1 MKMSTPGGA
10 RQRGIKGVCLAD
22 IPNTYSSS
30 RCREH
35 LPCAPL
41 LTPRTWANPMWLPWF
56 SGFHMEP
63 VNTSP
68 LSVPPLPPQASR
80 AADILNSSQG
90 PGGLRCVRSF
100 FSWENLAQK
109 EAVMCGD
116 PTGLS
121 TNVLL
126 IPVYVSRGP
135 LVLHNGVSRLPCLL
149 L

>member
-30 RCREH
+30 RCWEH

-68 LSVPPLPPQASR
+68 LCPSPPSPGIKGSR
-80 AADILNSSQG
+80 HSEQ
-90 PGGLRCVRSF
+90 
-100 FSWENLAQK
+100 FSGAWGTQVCEIIFQLGELSTK

-135 LVLHNGVSRLPCLL
+135 LVLHNGVSRLPCFLL
-149 L
+149 